1 MIRKLVAAAV
11 LAMILA
17 PLASLHLLCAADTG
31 ASISVLGEDG
41 VLVLELE
48 LRGLARIEPLL
59 AAAIL

>member
-17 PLASLHLLCAADTG
+17 PLASLHLLGAADAG

-41 VLVLELE
+41 ALVLVVE
-48 LRGLARIEPLL
+48 LRGLACIEPLL
-59 AAAIL
+59 AAALL